1 MKTILAT
8 VAALALAF
16 AGASATTAAPA
27 SPAPTLGLLGLRIVP
42 ASIALDEGQRSFGV
56 TNLST
61 ARLALDIVITTDEP
75 TFVVDRASFRLQPG
89 EYRKVTLTAIDKG
102 SDGWLTVVGTPT
114 IRPGGAVLS
123 AIALKVGLQHRSAV
137 EPAIPALEPA
147 IAAIESNADSL
158 GLLARLSGLLGLLW
172 LLRRFHPRPPL
183 PIRVSPANQ
192 RVDETASRTM
202 NGYGR
207 FTSHPERAAGADP
220 EPRAQTDSIRV
231 EIESIEEARGSVWLL
246 VGRGDTGRRV
256 LFGAH
261 SRPAADILEALARG
275 ERPEAFVEPWQIL
288 RSDRVPA

>member
-61 ARLALDIVITTDEP
+61 ARLALDIVITTDRP
-75 TFVVDRASFRLQPG
+75 TFVVVPASFRLQPG
-89 EYRKVTLTAIDKG
+89 QYQYVTLTAIDKG

-123 AIALKVGLQHRSAV
+123 AIALKVGLQHRSAL
-137 EPAIPALEPA
+137 APA

-192 RVDETASRTM
+192 GVDEATPRAM

-207 FTSHPERAAGADP
+207 FRSHPERAAGFDP
-220 EPRAQTDSIRV
+220 KPRAQTDSIRV
-231 EIESIEEARGSVWLL
+231 EIESIEEARASVWLL
-246 VGRGDTGRRV
+246 VGRGDTGRRI